1 MISMFSALSA
11 IISVVDKI
19 LTSFIFPLIPMIKLG
34 MSNII
39 IMIYIYKKNFQETIY
54 LVILK
59 SIIIGL
65 FYGSIITFMISIIAS
80 IGSYIVMYIIYKISK
95 MDINIII
102 LSVLG
107 GIVHILIQLLVIKFI
122 YKISYE
128 ILLYGYYLFII
139 SIITSIIVGLISK
152 KIIKMQN
159 KYILDI

>member
-65 FYGSIITFMISIIAS
+65 FYGSIITFIISIIAS

-102 LSVLG
+102 LSVFG

-159 KYILDI
+159 KHILDI